1 VSAVVVTGAAGFVGQ
16 RVVGRLAATPGG
28 REPLVK
34 QIVAVDVVPMAG
46 DDSAESRVLDLARDP
61 VERLVALMEG
71 AGSLI
76 HLAWSH
82 SDLGLG
88 SPVVPSAAVPRAP
101 RVAPANLVALRRV
114 LDAAARTGIQR
125 VVHVSSATVY
135 GAWADNPVPLPEDA
149 ALRPNPGFN
158 FAVEKAEA
166 ERIIAEWS
174 DEHPDVLVTILRPTV
189 TVGSS
194 GPPLYQAL
202 AGTRSPQP
210 DDGSR
215 PRQFLDVDDL
225 ASAVVFSWE
234 HGLHGVFNV
243 SPDGWITHE
252 EARALAGGVARVTL
266 PGRLARA
273 VAAIGWKVLRTGT
286 PKEALPYSRHP
297 WVVAN
302 DRLRGAGWV
311 PERTNEEALV
321 ASDDRS
327 HWSDLPPSR
336 RQEVALLAA
345 GLSLAAM
352 AAGATAL
359 GARLVSRTR
368 RRTRGQR

>member
-1 VSAVVVTGAAGFVGQ
+1 MTGAAGFVGQ
-16 RVVGRLAATPGG
+16 RVVDRLVAAPGGQGTAATH
-28 REPLVK
+28 
-34 QIVAVDVVPMAG
+34 IVAIDVVPLP
-46 DDSAESRVLDLARDP
+46 DVNSRAEPRVLDLALDP
-61 VERLVALMEG
+61 VDRLVSVFEG
-71 AGSLI
+71 AETLI

-82 SDLGLG
+82 GDPGLG
-88 SPVVPSAAVPRAP
+88 SPVVPSPPGVAAP

-114 LDAAARTGIQR
+114 LDVAARTGIQR

-135 GAWADNPVPLPEDA
+135 GAWPDNPVPLPEDA

-174 DEHPDVLVTILRPTV
+174 DEHPEVLVTILRPTV

-225 ASAVVFSWE
+225 ASAIVFSWE
-234 HGLHGVFNV
+234 HRLHGVFNV
-243 SPDGWITHE
+243 APDGWITHE

-266 PGRLARA
+266 PGRLAGA
-273 VAAIGWKVLRTGT
+273 VAALGWTVMRTGT
-286 PKEALPYSRHP
+286 PKEARPYSRHP

-302 DRLRGAGWV
+302 DRLRAAGWV

-321 ASDDRS
+321 SSDDRS

-345 GLSLAAM
+345 GVGLAGTAAGVAALAA
-352 AAGATAL
+352 AL
-359 GARLVSRTR
+359 VRGARR
-368 RRTRGQR
+368 RRRRRQD